1 MGINITYKGKGRN
14 MKLGI
19 IGAGKIAQ
27 EVLTFIN
34 DIENIDLV
42 AIAAT
47 PRSEEKL
54 KNLSEKYGIDKYYT
68 DYEDLIKNSE
78 VEVVYVALPN
88 NLHYEVM
95 DKALDHGKDI
105 ICEKPFTV
113 NINQTLKIFKKA
125 ESKDRLVLEAMSN
138 RFIPNAI
145 KVKEEIPKLGKMKI
159 VSFNYSQYS
168 SRYDR
173 FKNDDIA
180 PAFSLEN
187 AGGALMD
194 LNIYNID
201 YAINLFGRPKD
212 VRYFPNIEKS
222 IDTSG
227 ICLLDYEDFKVV
239 CIGAKDSSASLINTI
254 QGEEGTIEIPDALNN
269 FGSYKIKET
278 GGEYESYNQN
288 EDKSRLYYEFVAFE
302 EIIRTRDIK
311 RAEELKEITLITAE
325 VLNQARIEAGIFFP
339 ADSES

>member
-1 MGINITYKGKGRN
+1 

-19 IGAGKIAQ
+19 IGAGMIAQ

-34 DIENIDLV
+34 EIEGIDPV

-47 PRSEEKL
+47 PRSEDKL
-54 KNLSEKYGIDKYYT
+54 KNLSEKYGIGEYYT
-68 DYEDLIKNSE
+68 DYEKLLANPD

-95 DKALDHGKDI
+95 DKALDAGKDI
-105 ICEKPFTV
+105 ICEKPFAANV
-113 NINQTLKIFKKA
+113 NQALKIFKKA
-125 ESKDRLVLEAMSN
+125 ESKEKIVLEAMSN
-138 RFIPNAI
+138 RFIPNAL
-145 KVKEEIPKLGKMKI
+145 KVKEEIKKLGKLKI

-173 FKNDDIA
+173 FREGDIA
-180 PAFSLEN
+180 PAFSLEY

-201 YAINLFGRPKD
+201 YAVNLFGRPKD

-227 ICLLDYEDFKVV
+227 VCILDYEDFKLVS
-239 CIGAKDSSASLINTI
+239 IGAKDSSASLTNTI
-254 QGEEGTIEIPDALNN
+254 QGEDGTIEIPDALNN
-269 FGSYKIKET
+269 FGSYKIKKT
-278 GGEYESYNQN
+278 GGEYEEINENQ
-288 EDKSRLYYEFVAFE
+288 DKSRLYYEFVEFE
-302 EIIRTRDIK
+302 KIIRTRDMDRVEK
-311 RAEELKEITLITAE
+311 LKEITLITSE
-325 VLNQARIEAGIFFP
+325 TLNQARIEAGIFYP
-339 ADSES
+339 ADREN

>member
-1 MGINITYKGKGRN
+1 

-19 IGAGKIAQ
+19 IGAGMIAQ

-34 DIENIDLV
+34 EIEGINPV
-42 AIAAT
+42 ALAAT
-47 PRSEEKL
+47 PSSEDKL
-54 KNLSEKYGIDKYYT
+54 RALSEKYGIGEYYT
-68 DYEDLIKNSE
+68 DYEKLLQNPD

-95 DKALDHGKDI
+95 DKALDYGKDI
-105 ICEKPFTV
+105 ICEKPFTANV
-113 NINQTLKIFKKA
+113 NQALRIFKKA
-125 ESKDRLVLEAMSN
+125 ESQGRIVLEAMSN
-138 RFIPNAI
+138 RFIPNALR
-145 KVKEEIPKLGKMKI
+145 VKEEIAKLGKIKI

-173 FKNDDIA
+173 FKAGDIA

-201 YAINLFGRPKD
+201 YVINLFGRPKD
-212 VRYFPNIEKS
+212 VRYDPNIEKS

-227 ICLLDYEDFKVV
+227 VCLLDYEDFKVV

-254 QGEEGTIEIPDALNN
+254 QGEEGTIEIPDALNS
-269 FGSYKIKET
+269 FGSYKIKKT
-278 GGEYESYNQN
+278 GGEYQEFN
-288 EDKSRLYYEFVAFE
+288 ENDEKSRLYYEFVEFE
-302 EIIRTRDIK
+302 KIIRTRDMAK
-311 RAEELKEITLITAE
+311 VEKLKETTLITAE
-325 VLNQARIEAGIFFP
+325 TLNQARIEAGIFYP
-339 ADSES
+339 ADREK